1 MGYVEGFVLAVPANS
16 KQAYRQFAADA
27 VALFKEFGA
36 TRLVE
41 TWGDDVPDGKI
52 TDFKGAVHAQP
63 GEVIVFSWLEYPDKA
78 TRDAAQ
84 AKMMSDPRMKDMG
97 ATMPFDGKRMIFG
110 GFAVI
115 VDQGGTGQTKPG
127 YVDGSLLSVPAENQA
142 AYRDLSAIQAAVIME
157 HGASRVVSAWG
168 DDVPDGKVT
177 DFKRAVKAKDNEK
190 VVYSWIEWPSKD
202 ARDAGWQKVFAE
214 PRMHPAADKI
224 THDEKRRVR
233 GGFSPLLD
241 A

>member
-1 MGYVEGFVLAVPANS
+1 MSYVDGFVLAVPVSS
-16 KQAYRQFAADA
+16 KQAYRQHAAGA

-52 TDFKGAVHAQP
+52 TDFKGAVHAKP
-63 GEVIVFSWLEYPDKA
+63 DEVIVFSWLEYPDKA

-84 AKMMSDPRMKDMG
+84 AKMMSDPRMKEMG

-110 GFAVI
+110 GFSVI
-115 VDQGGTGQTKPG
+115 VDQGGTSKEKPG
-127 YVDGSLLSVPAENQA
+127 YVDGSLLPVPTENQA
-142 AYRDLSAIQAAVIME
+142 AYRNLSAIQAAVIME
-157 HGASRVVSAWG
+157 HGASRVVGAWG

-177 DFKRAVKAKDNEK
+177 DFKRAVKAADDEK
-190 VVYSWIEWPSKD
+190 VVYSWIEWPSKQ
-202 ARDAGWQKVFAE
+202 ARDAGWQKVFAD
-214 PRMHPAADKI
+214 PRMHPAAGTM